1 MIKSSGGSRVV
12 STSMAMLV
20 SLNVGFLVVNG
31 LIMLAVPRAWYDA
44 VPGVV
49 DRGFF
54 NQHFIRDIGMIQIYL
69 SAAFWLGLIRPSFR
83 TELWAAATVWLV
95 AHAFFHFREVALSIC
110 SPSVLTRDFPAV
122 AFPALIGIAASTWS
136 WRTGRAGH

>member
-1 MIKSSGGSRVV
+1 MLAISI
-12 STSMAMLV
+12 AMLV
-20 SLNVGFLVVNG
+20 SLNVGFFVVNG
-31 LIMLAVPRAWYDA
+31 LLMLAVPKAWHVA
-44 VPGVV
+44 VHGV

-69 SAAFWLGLIRPSFR
+69 SAAFWLGMIRPSFR

-95 AHAFFHFREVALSIC
+95 AHASFHLREVALSIC

-122 AFPALIGIAASTWS
+122 TFPALIGIAASAWS
-136 WRTGRAGH
+136 WHAGRARH